1 MPFRGRRRYRRSRS
15 LISRQG
21 GTGATYSGAQDIIRH
36 ATSAVGTLAT
46 GQTTAVPL
54 VIYNPTRATTPFQV
68 EGSSSKVRYTN
79 FCDLGSR
86 VDYVTVQLTLRQ
98 TDTSKNNTCY
108 IGRISTSFNEGR
120 LSEALMDENFGAG
133 SNNCLIEDEGD
144 GEMNVH
150 TSDLPITL
158 GMQAYMTK
166 DILQH
171 NVRNMMSPQFQLY
184 SGRVVTAN
192 QTIPLP
198 FKNRRQQEGSL
209 FAMTIMNDSSTE
221 TAGSDVEW
229 RVDTFFKEIPSNS
242 V

>member
-1 MPFRGRRRYRRSRS
+1 MPYRGRRRYRRSNS

-21 GTGATYSGAQDIIRH
+21 GTGASFSGAQDIIRH
-36 ATSAVGTLAT
+36 STSATGTLET

-54 VIYNPTRATTPFQV
+54 VCYNPTRATTPFAV
-68 EGSSSKVRYTN
+68 PGSSSKVRYTN
-79 FCDLGSR
+79 FCDEGSR
-86 VDYVTVQLTLRQ
+86 VDYITVQLTLRQ
-98 TDTSKNNTCY
+98 TDTTKNNTCY
-108 IGRISTSFNEGR
+108 IGRISTSFNEAR
-120 LSEALMDENFGAG
+120 LSDDLMDDNFGTG
-133 SNNCLIEDEGD
+133 DHCLIEDEGD

-209 FAMTIMNDSSTE
+209 FAMTIMNDSTSA

-229 RVDTFFKEIPSNS
+229 RVDTFFKEIPSNP